1 MYKLREILKDNNIK
15 NTDVAEILNIKSLS
29 TVSLKINGKAE
40 FTAKEASILK
50 NYINITNNNGNL
62 IICGIEKLFT
72 YTNSITNN
80 LYQVHDEDKVFE
92 LINI

>member
-29 TVSLKINGKAE
+29 TVSLKINGKSE

-50 NYINITNNNGNL
+50 NYINEKAKTNYT
-62 IICGIEKLFT
+62 IEDLFFK
-72 YTNSITNN
+72 
-80 LYQVHDEDKVFE
+80 E
-92 LINI
+92 

>member
-50 NYINITNNNGNL
+50 NYVNEKAKTNYT
-62 IICGIEKLFT
+62 IEDLFFK
-72 YTNSITNN
+72 
-80 LYQVHDEDKVFE
+80 E
-92 LINI
+92 

>member
-50 NYINITNNNGNL
+50 NYINEKAKTNYT
-62 IICGIEKLFT
+62 IEDLFFK
-72 YTNSITNN
+72 
-80 LYQVHDEDKVFE
+80 E
-92 LINI
+92 

>member
-1 MYKLREILKDNNIK
+1 MYKLRDILKDNNIK

-50 NYINITNNNGNL
+50 NYINEKAKTNYT
-62 IICGIEKLFT
+62 IEDLFFK
-72 YTNSITNN
+72 
-80 LYQVHDEDKVFE
+80 E
-92 LINI
+92 